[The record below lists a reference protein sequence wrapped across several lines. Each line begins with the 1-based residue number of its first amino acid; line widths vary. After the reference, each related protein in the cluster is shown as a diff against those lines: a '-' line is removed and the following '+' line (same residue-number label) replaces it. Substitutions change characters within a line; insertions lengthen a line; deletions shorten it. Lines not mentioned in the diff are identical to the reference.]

1 MDLIHAMRVFARVA
15 EAESFTRAAQHLDV
29 SVPVVTRSV
38 ASLEE
43 HLDVRL
49 FNRTTRRV
57 ALTEAGQSYLEGCR
71 AVLDQIEDIETNVA
85 RTSNETRGG
94 LRVVSSA
101 GFALMR
107 LAPVFA
113 SYRERFPGIAVQLTL
128 MDRSVDI
135 IDEGYDVGI
144 VSDQMVK
151 SETLI
156 MRPLATLPRI
166 PVASPAYLAKFGTP
180 QTPMDLENHAFLAPT
195 NDMRSHQ
202 WNFTTDSEETSRVHL
217 TPVFSSNS
225 PMMLQGA
232 TVAGMGFSIL
242 PESLVE
248 RDLKTGALQ
257 RLIAPT
263 IVHDGDVSLFL
274 VYPSRRF
281 INRRVRT
288 FIDHVTATFQNG

>member
-15 EAESFTRAAQHLDV
+15 EAESFTRASQQLDV
-29 SVPVVTRSV
+29 SVPVVTRSI
-38 ASLEE
+38 AALEQ

-57 ALTEAGQSYLEGCR
+57 ALTDAGQSYLEGCK

-85 RTSNETRGG
+85 RTSSETRGG

-101 GFALMR
+101 GFALLR

-113 SYRERFPGIAVQLTL
+113 AYRERFPGITVQVTL
-128 MDRSVDI
+128 MDRPVDI

-144 VSDQMVK
+144 VADHMVK

-166 PVASPAYLAKFGTP
+166 PVASPAYLAKVGVPRTP
-180 QTPMDLENHAFLAPT
+180 ADLESMAFLAPS

-202 WNFTTDSEETSRVHL
+202 WNFTDGENTSRVHL

-225 PMMLQGA
+225 PLMLQGA
-232 TVAGMGFSIL
+232 ALEGMGFSIL
-242 PESLVE
+242 PQNVVAP
-248 RDLKTGALQ
+248 DLKSGALQ
-257 RLIAPT
+257 RLLAPA
-263 IVHDGDVSLFL
+263 IVQGGDISLFL
-274 VYPSRRF
+274 IYPSRRF

-288 FIDHVTATFQNG
+288 FIDHVAETFQHEE